1 MEHDFTQFGHSACA
15 VDSRSTLSDAKL
27 SFRGDKVS
35 DAVESDAKSIPEALR
50 REDGSGSLPLI
61 NISTEYSNL
70 FISQKQTGEVSAIT
84 INELMAKVQNTG
96 ERAVVVTE
104 YNTLMSA
111 PEILTRCSQTGIR
124 ASVGLKINLVFQN
137 CQGYIALIPKNY
149 EAFITVGKLLY
160 HSTEN
165 TKSGAPTIT
174 MTDLE
179 RFFGGHDNVIITTC
193 SMNGLVSRL
202 LLENQ
207 DEHVSVLLKRFGM
220 IFGDG
225 NVFAEVQYHG
235 DDAEREIYPR
245 LSRIADSLNIPLL
258 AANDPYFVSDTD
270 KDMLTYNILKYGVEH
285 RYSDLSDSDKQH
297 YIKTPDELKA
307 ALKAILTDEQCDRAI
322 KGIALMASQYD
333 VKCSSTPHYPKYKS
347 DDNTPAPELLR
358 KMVSDSIPHRIG
370 KWTSEY
376 EERLNRELDTITEL
390 GFCDYLL
397 IVADI
402 VAFAKRE
409 GRRISRINCLPAGP
423 GRGSAVGSLVCYLLG
438 ITDIDPVV
446 HGLMFERFLSPGRT
460 AMPDIDVDVAPFVRE
475 NVLRY
480 IKDKYGHKAVCGIR
494 HAVSYGEKD
503 SAALAAKYLSAAS
516 VTLDPCSRSSLS
528 DAKLSCRGDKVTDAE
543 ELGAK
548 LTAEALRRKLS
559 GAVTH
564 LTTHPCGVVISD
576 SDDISDYI
584 PVVHSGGSLVAACD
598 KKYIESFYGL
608 LKIDLLSLPTLD
620 MISGVLAN
628 VAAHEHTTIDFSAIP
643 EEHEVFEKIFHEG
656 HTDFIFQFES
666 SGMQEWLRKIHPMNI
681 GELTLLCAAYRP
693 GPMQFLPTV
702 RDVIY
707 DEKAPEYLTPKLM
720 PILSETCGCLI
731 YQEQLLKI
739 LTDIA
744 GYTPEEADRIR
755 AAVCKKN
762 QEVIDGEQERFV
774 NGCMRNGLSQETA
787 GKLYGQTVAFG
798 SYAFN
803 KSHAAAYAVLA
814 YRMAWLFY
822 HYPKYFLASAFAHS
836 DKKKKAGTFY
846 KECRR
851 CGIKLLPPDVNRSQ
865 SRERACEEG
874 IRIGFSSI
882 KGCGGIGDKITEDRK
897 RRGAGYC
904 DLADFLVRIRPNE
917 TVLRNLALCG
927 ALDSLGVT
935 RSAVDKNCGEILRL
949 LEEIVSKTHRLE
961 GETSKTKV
969 NEIGQ
974 EINDCKEKI
983 IALSAA
989 ADTTNMSA
997 LIKAEQ
1003 ELMGLPLSFD
1013 KMRDYDAS
1021 GRSRRTTTVK
1031 NMKPGKHRI
1040 CGMVVEYKE
1049 FHRKKDKAL
1058 FCNITLED
1066 ETGMVEC
1073 VLPTYCFQKYEG
1085 FLSEGE
1091 CVCLEGEY
1099 KKGKEGFVFWIKAV
1113 SELEE
1118 NSMAYFLPFEGFSD
1132 WLTAQSV
1139 IRKYYNYPIA
1149 NLYISI
1155 GGGEWTKAPFKV
1167 SPEIVSDFP
1176 MIAAGESL

>member
-1 MEHDFTQFGHSACA
+1 MEQNYNHS
-15 VDSRSTLSDAKL
+15 
-27 SFRGDKVS
+27 
-35 DAVESDAKSIPEALR
+35 
-50 REDGSGSLPLI
+50 LI

-70 FISQKQTGEVSAIT
+70 IISQKQTGEVSAVT
-84 INELMAKVQNTG
+84 INELMAKVQKTG
-96 ERAVVVTE
+96 VRALGVTE

-111 PEILTRCSQTGIR
+111 PDILTRCSQAGIR
-124 ASVGLKINLVFQN
+124 ASVGLKIKLNFQN

-149 EAFITVGKLLY
+149 EAFITVGKLLRY
-160 HSTEN
+160 STEN
-165 TKSGAPTIT
+165 TKSGDLTIT

-193 SMNGLVSRL
+193 GMNGLVSRL

-207 DEHVSVLLKRFGM
+207 DELVSVLLKRFRM
-220 IFGDG
+220 IIGDG
-225 NVFAEVQYHG
+225 NVIAEVQYHG

-245 LSRIADSLNIPLL
+245 LCRIADSLNIPLL
-258 AANDPYFVSDTD
+258 ATNDPYFVSDTD

-285 RYSDLSDSDKQH
+285 RYSELSDSDKQH
-297 YIKTPDELKA
+297 YIKTPVELKA
-307 ALKAILTDEQCDRAI
+307 ALKAILTEEQCDRAI
-322 KGIALMASQYD
+322 SGIGLLASLCN
-333 VKCSSTPHYPKYKS
+333 VERPSSTHYPRYKS

-358 KMVSDSIPHRIG
+358 KMVSDSIPHRIR

-402 VAFAKRE
+402 VAFAKHE
-409 GRRISRINCLPAGP
+409 GRRISKTNCLPTGP
-423 GRGSAVGSLVCYLLG
+423 GRGSAVGALVCYLLG
-438 ITDIDPVV
+438 ITDIDPIV

-494 HAVSYGEKD
+494 HAASYGEKD
-503 SAALAAKYLSAAS
+503 SAALAAKYLSQGGLPEQK
-516 VTLDPCSRSSLS
+516 VPVC
-528 DAKLSCRGDKVTDAE
+528 AKLIDGKV
-543 ELGAK
+543 
-548 LTAEALRRKLS
+548 RN
-559 GAVTH
+559 

-576 SDDISDYI
+576 SDDISDYL

-628 VAAHEHTTIDFSAIP
+628 VTAHEHTNIDFSSIP

-787 GKLYGQTVAFG
+787 GKLYRQTVAFG

-865 SRERACEEG
+865 SREKACEEG

-927 ALDSLGVT
+927 ALDSLGVI
-935 RSAVDKNCGEILRL
+935 RNAVDKNCGEILRL

-974 EINDCKEKI
+974 EITACKEKI

-1066 ETGMVEC
+1066 ETGMAEC
-1073 VLPTYCFQKYEG
+1073 VLPAYCFRKYEG

-1099 KKGKEGFVFWIKAV
+1099 KKGKDGFVFWIKAV

-1118 NSMAYFLPFEGFSD
+1118 NSMAYFLSFEGFSD

>member
-1 MEHDFTQFGHSACA
+1 MEQSYNQ
-15 VDSRSTLSDAKL
+15 S
-27 SFRGDKVS
+27 
-35 DAVESDAKSIPEALR
+35 
-50 REDGSGSLPLI
+50 LI

-70 FISQKQTGEVSAIT
+70 IISQKQTGEVSAVT
-84 INELMAKVQNTG
+84 INELMAKVQKTG
-96 ERAVVVTE
+96 VRALGVTE

-111 PEILTRCSQTGIR
+111 PEILTRCSQAGIR
-124 ASVGLKINLVFQN
+124 ASVGLKIKLNFQN

-149 EAFITVGKLLY
+149 EAFITVGKLLRY
-160 HSTEN
+160 STEN
-165 TKSGAPTIT
+165 TKSGDPTIT

-179 RFFGGHDNVIITTC
+179 RFFRGHDHVIITTC
-193 SMNGLVSRL
+193 GINGLVSRL
-202 LLENQ
+202 LFENR
-207 DEHVSVLLKRFGM
+207 DEHVSVLLKRFRM

-225 NVFAEVQYHG
+225 NVIAEVQYHG

-245 LSRIADSLNIPLL
+245 LCRIADSLNIPLF
-258 AANDPYFVSDTD
+258 ATNDPYFVSDTD

-285 RYSDLSDSDKQH
+285 RYSELSDSDKQH
-297 YIKTPDELKA
+297 FIKTPHELKA
-307 ALKAILTDEQCDRAI
+307 ALKAILTEEQCDRAI
-322 KGIALMASQYD
+322 SGIGLLASQCD
-333 VKCSSTPHYPKYKS
+333 VKCPSSTHYPRYKS

-370 KWTSEY
+370 KWTNEY

-402 VAFAKRE
+402 VAFAKHE
-409 GRRISRINCLPAGP
+409 GRRISKTNCLPTGP

-438 ITDIDPVV
+438 ITDIDPIV

-460 AMPDIDVDVAPFVRE
+460 SMPDIDVDVAPFVRE

-494 HAVSYGEKD
+494 HAASYGEKD
-503 SAALAAKYLSAAS
+503 SAALAAKYLSQGGLPEQK
-516 VTLDPCSRSSLS
+516 VPVC
-528 DAKLSCRGDKVTDAE
+528 AKLIDGKV
-543 ELGAK
+543 
-548 LTAEALRRKLS
+548 RN
-559 GAVTH
+559 

-576 SDDISDYI
+576 SDDISDYL

-628 VAAHEHTTIDFSAIP
+628 VAAHEHTTIDFSSIP

-707 DEKAPEYLTPKLM
+707 DEKAPEYLTPRLM

-774 NGCMRNGLSQETA
+774 NGCMRNGVSKEIA
-787 GKLYGQTVAFG
+787 EKLYGQTVAFG

-897 RRGAGYC
+897 RSGSGYC
-904 DLADFLVRIRPNE
+904 DLADFLVRIRPSE

-1066 ETGMVEC
+1066 ETGMAEC
-1073 VLPTYCFQKYEG
+1073 VLPAYCFRKYEG

-1099 KKGKEGFVFWIKAV
+1099 KKGKDGFVFWIKAV

-1118 NSMAYFLPFEGFSD
+1118 NSMAYFLSFEGFSD